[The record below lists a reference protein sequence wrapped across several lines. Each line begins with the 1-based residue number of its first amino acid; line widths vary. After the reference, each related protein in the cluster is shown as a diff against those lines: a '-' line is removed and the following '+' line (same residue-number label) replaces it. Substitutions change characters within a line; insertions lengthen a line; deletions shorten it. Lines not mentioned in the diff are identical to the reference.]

1 MLEEP
6 IPAFII
12 DKTRLP
18 NLLDKAVNSCLHSSV
33 AELEKLY
40 SLLAQKIYHHR
51 SAYDR
56 TELLEV
62 SIAVFCLSV
71 CCLLLFLLLFC
82 NIFCGYHDVKTGR
95 GRQLQN
101 ICCYSLIAIV
111 SFTFLFENTNFFMSS
126 KISVSDFVC
135 LFQEISEILEKHTG
149 KTS

>member
-1 MLEEP
+1 MTHDQQTLRCREMLEEP

-12 DKTRLP
+12 DRTRLP

-62 SIAVFCLSV
+62 SIAIFCLSV
-71 CCLLLFLLLFC
+71 CCLLLLLLLFC

-95 GRQLQN
+95 GEATVGYLLLFSHCN
-101 ICCYSLIAIV
+101 SKFYISLR
-111 SFTFLFENTNFFMSS
+111 
-126 KISVSDFVC
+126 KY
-135 LFQEISEILEKHTG
+135 
-149 KTS
+149 

>member
-62 SIAVFCLSV
+62 SIAVLSV
-71 CCLLLFLLLFC
+71 PLLPVVIIFWQMF
-82 NIFCGYHDVKTGR
+82 FCGCHDVETGR
-95 GRQLQN
+95 GRQL
-101 ICCYSLIAIV
+101 
-111 SFTFLFENTNFFMSS
+111 
-126 KISVSDFVC
+126 
-135 LFQEISEILEKHTG
+135 
-149 KTS
+149 